1 MADYFDD
8 EEIEKRAAWHRAM
21 ARDLFVA
28 LVSREGPACNP
39 HAFVL
44 AEIACELANEF
55 EDVYDGTTVDEEFAR
70 ERDQVRKKYLSELFG
85 ADAC

>member
-21 ARDLFVA
+21 ARDLFVS
-28 LVSREGPACNP
+28 LVSREGPLCNP

-55 EDVYDGTTVDEEFAR
+55 EDVYDGTTVDEGFAC
-70 ERDQVRKKYLSELFG
+70 ERAQVRQKYLSELFG
-85 ADAC
+85 DDAC